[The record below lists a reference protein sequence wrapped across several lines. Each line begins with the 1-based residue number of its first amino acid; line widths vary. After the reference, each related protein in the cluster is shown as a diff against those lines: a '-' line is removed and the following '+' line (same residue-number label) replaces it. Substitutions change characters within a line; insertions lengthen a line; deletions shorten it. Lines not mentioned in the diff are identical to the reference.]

1 MTNWS
6 VLSTQFSLSRCICRD
21 PGGGQG
27 RGEGGGR
34 GGGGQ
39 GGRPGEVHQG
49 RQPAEAQLSPEE
61 GHGAPGLHLLVSQQD
76 HGQLQPGP
84 RQGRLHP
91 PGRNGLH
98 SDGESW
104 PEHDPS
110 HAQFWPFSRYVQI
123 SSVGPDDGGN
133 YTCAPPN
140 IHPHSVIISI
150 MDTEGKY
157 AAVYRDGNTATRGT
171 GGLLLTMFAVLKFC

>member
-34 GGGGQ
+34 RGGGQ

-91 PGRNGLH
+91 PGRDGFH
-98 SDGESW
+98 SDGESL
-104 PEHDPS
+104 PHDQVSHNIDPFPS
-110 HAQFWPFSRYVQI
+110 TQI

-171 GGLLLTMFAVLKFC
+171 GGMLLTMFAVLKFC